1 VAPRQSTPSRARRLT
16 GHLGRGAQDS
26 PSPADSPEQR
36 SSDLPTFDLLVRTKQ
51 LELSYRRLP
60 LSAALSLTVPLVF
73 AWLMRP
79 VFADGVLAAW
89 LGVVW
94 LATLLR
100 GVLWYSW
107 SRTGF
112 GADGLRR
119 WTFLFWAVTTVAAL
133 AWSVGAVLLLA
144 DADSRETMML
154 AIMMF
159 AITAIGST
167 SLASHLPS
175 ASTFITVILAPTA
188 MAMVAKSDAVVRISG
203 LAVLVGTVAL
213 IATVFRA
220 HREMGHMIRA
230 DLRVSA
236 AAGEAVRA
244 RAAAEDASR
253 AKSEFLANMS
263 HELRTPLNAILGYS
277 EMLWEDA
284 RAEAATARA
293 ADLEKVTTAGRH
305 LLALIT
311 DVLDLSKIEA
321 GRMELHVD
329 SVDVAAMV
337 RHVVDTSTTL
347 AAAGGNALR
356 VEGLDA
362 AGTIQSDPVKLQQVL
377 LNLVGNACKFTSR
390 GQIDVCCR
398 REPGEGDGWLVV
410 DVRDTGIGMTPE
422 QMSRLFGQFMQADSS
437 TTRRYGGTGL
447 GLAISQRLCHLMHG
461 EITARSTFGQGS
473 TFTLR
478 VPVLLP
484 AVPTAA

>member
-1 VAPRQSTPSRARRLT
+1 MSDAL
-16 GHLGRGAQDS
+16 
-26 PSPADSPEQR
+26 PA
-36 SSDLPTFDLLVRTKQ
+36 FDLLVRTKQ

-79 VFADGVLAAW
+79 VFADGALAAW

-100 GVLWYSW
+100 GVLWYAW
-107 SRTGF
+107 SRSGF
-112 GADGLRR
+112 GAESLRR
-119 WTFLFWAVTTVAAL
+119 WTSLFWAATTVAAL
-133 AWSVGAVLLLA
+133 AWSGGAVLLLGT
-144 DADSRETMML
+144 ADSRETMML

-159 AITAIGST
+159 AITAIGAT

-175 ASTFITVILAPTA
+175 ASTFITVLLVPTA
-188 MAMVAKSDAVVRISG
+188 AMMVGNADAVVRISG
-203 LAVLVGTVAL
+203 LAVFVGTAAL

-220 HREMGHMIRA
+220 HREMGQLIRA

-236 AAGEAVRA
+236 AADEAMRA
-244 RAAAEDASR
+244 RSAAEDASR

-284 RAEAATARA
+284 RDEGAEAQA
-293 ADLEKVTTAGRH
+293 ADLEKVTAAGRH

-329 SVDVAAMV
+329 TVDIADIV
-337 RHVVDTSTTL
+337 RHVVDTSATL
-347 AAAGGNALR
+347 AASAGNTLT
-356 VEGLDA
+356 VQGLDT

-377 LNLVGNACKFTSR
+377 LNLVGNACKFTR
-390 GQIDVCCR
+390 GGRIDVCCR
-398 REPGEGDGWLVV
+398 RETRGGTDWLVV
-410 DVRDTGIGMTPE
+410 DVSDTGIGMTAE
-422 QMSRLFGQFMQADSS
+422 QRSRLFGQFMQADSS

-461 EITARSTFGQGS
+461 DITVQSTFGQGS

-478 VPVLLP
+478 VP
-484 AVPTAA
+484 AVPPATRAAA

>member
-1 VAPRQSTPSRARRLT
+1 MSDDLT
-16 GHLGRGAQDS
+16 A
-26 PSPADSPEQR
+26 
-36 SSDLPTFDLLVRTKQ
+36 FDALVRTKQ

-79 VFADGVLAAW
+79 VFADGVLGAW

-100 GVLWYSW
+100 GLLWYSW

-112 GADGLRR
+112 DAGGLRR
-119 WTFLFWAVTTVAAL
+119 WTAYFWGVTTVAAL
-133 AWSVGAVLLLA
+133 AWSVGAVLLLV
-144 DADSRETMML
+144 DAGSRETMML

-175 ASTFITVILAPTA
+175 AATFITVILAPTA
-188 MAMVAKSDAVVRISG
+188 LLMVFGADAVVRISG
-203 LAVLVGTVAL
+203 FAVLVGTVAL
-213 IATVFRA
+213 IATVVRA
-220 HREMGHMIRA
+220 HREMLQLIRA

-236 AAGEAVRA
+236 AAGEAMRA

-253 AKSEFLANMS
+253 AKSAFLANMS

-284 RAEAATARA
+284 RAEGETARA
-293 ADLEKVTTAGRH
+293 ADLEKVTAAGRH

-329 SVDVAAMV
+329 TVDVAVIV

-347 AAAGGNALR
+347 AAAGGNILT
-356 VEGLDA
+356 VDGLDA

-377 LNLVGNACKFTSR
+377 LNLVGNACKFTTR
-390 GQIDVCCR
+390 GHIGVTCR
-398 REPGEGDGWLVV
+398 RESRGGAEWLAI

-447 GLAISQRLCHLMHG
+447 GLAISRRLCHLMHG
-461 EITARSTFGQGS
+461 DITVESTFGQGS

-478 VPVLLP
+478 VPAELP
-484 AVPTAA
+484 AARAAA